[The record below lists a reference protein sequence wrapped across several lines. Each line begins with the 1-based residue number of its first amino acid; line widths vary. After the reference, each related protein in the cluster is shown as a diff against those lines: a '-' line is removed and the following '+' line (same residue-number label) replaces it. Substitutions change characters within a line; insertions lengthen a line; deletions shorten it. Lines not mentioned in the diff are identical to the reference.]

1 MSVATWRLLDLVA
14 AHPTADDLAG
24 ACRVDVATARIYLR
38 RLLRAGL
45 VTRTR
50 RGGSPAYHYTRV
62 DFARMSLGAL
72 ELPR

>member
-14 AHPTADDLAG
+14 RHPTAEDLAI
-24 ACRVDVATARIYLR
+24 ACRVHVDTARIYLR

-50 RGGSPAYHYTRV
+50 RGGSPAYHYRPV
-62 DFARMSLGAL
+62 DFRRMPLP
-72 ELPR
+72 ELR